1 MELQDYFNVVRRYFK
16 VILATTLIGGV
27 AAAALTF
34 LMPHQPPGYTSTVQG
49 VLLTNQAAVDLQ
61 DLIEQASN
69 YSATTVVLVQIPSP
83 DSARTDEEYTKSRIA
98 FYSKILGTEATLSKI
113 ANQAG
118 VSVDD
123 LRKHIVIATP
133 ENSTLLSIRVSNA
146 DSEIATQLSESVA
159 DELARRITSV
169 EAPRAEVEKLGTEI
183 NAPINL
189 QVTTAVRELIAA
201 DPQSV
206 AAAPENALSLFG
218 ETELQKLSQDL
229 DLTLTP
235 EQLSGALTLSAG
247 LPSTTTQV
255 ETATAEQIGTI
266 TVTATDPDPGTADRI
281 ASDSFELLQN
291 KIFTESRL
299 SESANSPLVITGGTS
314 ATDNLVPGANPG
326 PNSRLSVNVI
336 LGLLIGAAVGF
347 GYAFL
352 RSSQDTTI
360 RSARQLVDLTGELP
374 IGIISKMDELGSNP
388 WMVMLSDPSPT
399 AENYRALRANLMFG
413 MQDVKV
419 LCLTSAGGGSTRPIA
434 VNLAVALS
442 QAGQS
447 VILVEGNLR
456 EPVLSQGLNLGGP
469 NGLDT
474 VLTGT
479 STSRNA
485 IELWAPGGIS
495 VLSTKLA
502 APNSSEML
510 STEAFT
516 VLIDELRGLFSYVIV
531 STPSALNSTDA
542 AIVSSRCDATLVLT
556 ECGKSTTVQLEIAV
570 TSLLQVGAPIAG
582 VVISGVPASEVNS
595 WRAAHVSNPQSA
607 S

>member
-1 MELQDYFNVVRRYFK
+1 M
-16 VILATTLIGGV
+16 
-27 AAAALTF
+27 
-34 LMPHQPPGYTSTVQG
+34 
-49 VLLTNQAAVDLQ
+49 
-61 DLIEQASN
+61 
-69 YSATTVVLVQIPSP
+69 
-83 DSARTDEEYTKSRIA
+83 
-98 FYSKILGTEATLSKI
+98 
-113 ANQAG
+113 
-118 VSVDD
+118 
-123 LRKHIVIATP
+123 
-133 ENSTLLSIRVSNA
+133 
-146 DSEIATQLSESVA
+146 A
-159 DELARRITSV
+159 DELAQRITSV
-169 EAPRAEVEKLGTEI
+169 ETPRIEVEKLGTEI
-183 NAPINL
+183 NAPVNL

-201 DPQSV
+201 DPLSV
-206 AAAPENALSLFG
+206 AAAHENAHSLFG

-229 DLTLTP
+229 DSTLAP
-235 EQLSGALTLSAG
+235 EQLSGALTFSTG

-291 KIFTESRL
+291 KIFTESRM
-299 SESANSPLVITGGTS
+299 SESANSPLVITGETS
-314 ATDNLVPGANPG
+314 ATDNLIPGANPG

-456 EPVLSQGLNLGGP
+456 ETVLSQGLNLGGP

-495 VLSTKLA
+495 VLSA
-502 APNSSEML
+502 
-510 STEAFT
+510 EAFT
-516 VLIDELRGLFSYVIV
+516 DLIDELRGLYSYVII
-531 STPSALNSTDA
+531 STSSTLTSTDA
-542 AIVSSRCDATLVLT
+542 AIVASRCDATLVLT
-556 ECGKSTTVQLEIAV
+556 ECGKSTTDQLEIAV

-582 VVISGVPASEVNS
+582 EVISGVSASEVNS
-595 WRAAHVSNPQSA
+595 WKAANVSNPQAA